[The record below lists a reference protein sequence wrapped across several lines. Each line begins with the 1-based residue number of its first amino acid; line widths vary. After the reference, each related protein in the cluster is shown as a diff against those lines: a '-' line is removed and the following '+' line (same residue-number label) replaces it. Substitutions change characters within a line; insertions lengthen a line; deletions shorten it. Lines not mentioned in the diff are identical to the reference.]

1 MAGITV
7 RNLISILGGT
17 YWSYSR
23 PTTSENIMSTL
34 SVHPAAA
41 VQFSAMATSVARFV
55 REMFGAV
62 RAGANDTEVW
72 ALYRQTRG
80 SDAVSPAVI
89 DRLALH
95 AQAH

>member
-1 MAGITV
+1 
-7 RNLISILGGT
+7 
-17 YWSYSR
+17 
-23 PTTSENIMSTL
+23 MSTL
-34 SVHPAAA
+34 SIHPSAA

-55 REMFGAV
+55 RDLFSAV

-89 DRLALH
+89 DRLARH
-95 AQAH
+95 AQAN